1 LFEKNKWN
9 VINYD
14 RANINMYADVNAFT
28 SPMDQYHVQPN
39 YMPFTIN
46 LGGLPANAAS
56 NMESF
61 ADKPWR
67 SKGRSRE
74 GMTSEAADYL
84 TRMNTAMNSNNSI
97 KSTPYIMDPQSVS
110 DLEYKNRDLSGAQH
124 RFVGQYLPEDALADQ
139 IRREINRI
147 EFQSAEA
154 PRTRNVGFDHEYG
167 DRFPSTVPYKDAM
180 RDLYYNSD
188 GRSSGLSAS
197 FSEMAYGFGRGK
209 IPTSYEA
216 YHKFSDGSD
225 GRPAG
230 SIEGLSDR
238 HEGMRSGMCGC
249 SGNKSGKKS
258 KEGFCGGGCKCKE
271 GCKCIKCKSYE
282 YLRGYQEGMREGVRT
297 TGISG
302 GSGANFL
309 SDDAFGMPM
318 WMFFIIIVAV
328 CFGGFRLVQFYKRRK
343 TAAEETSE
351 TTPLNDAET

>member
-1 LFEKNKWN
+1 
-9 VINYD
+9 
-14 RANINMYADVNAFT
+14 MYADVNAFT

-46 LGGLPANAAS
+46 LGGLPTNAAS
-56 NMESF
+56 NVESF

-110 DLEYKNRDLSGAQH
+110 DLEYKKHDLSGAQH

-147 EFQSAEA
+147 EFQNAEA

-188 GRSSGLSAS
+188 GRSSGLAAS

-230 SIEGLSDR
+230 SIEGFSGR
-238 HEGMRSGMCGC
+238 HEGMCGQRVNTQGLSGRQEGMCGC
-249 SGNKSGKKS
+249 SGNKSNKKT
-258 KEGFCGGGCKCKE
+258 KDGFCGGGCKCK
-271 GCKCIKCKSYE
+271 GDCKCIKCKSYE
-282 YLRGYQEGMREGVRT
+282 YLRGYQEGRREGLRA
-297 TGISG
+297 TGIG
-302 GSGANFL
+302 GA
-309 SDDAFGMPM
+309 SDDVFGIPM
-318 WMFFIIIVAV
+318 WMFFIIVVAV
-328 CFGGFRLVQFYKRRK
+328 CFGGFRLVQFYKRHRP
-343 TAAEETSE
+343 AAEET
-351 TTPLNDAET
+351 AETLPSDEAVAEGIPAQ